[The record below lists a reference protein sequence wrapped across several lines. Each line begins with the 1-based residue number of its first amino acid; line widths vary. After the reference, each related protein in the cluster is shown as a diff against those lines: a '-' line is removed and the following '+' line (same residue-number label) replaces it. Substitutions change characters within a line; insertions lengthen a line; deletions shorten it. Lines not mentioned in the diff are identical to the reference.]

1 MIVPIY
7 IQAQNVLITGTVTS
21 SDNSPLPGVNV
32 LVKGTSTGTVTDAE
46 GKYTLDAPPTGT
58 LVFSFIGMKT
68 LEANINNQSVVN
80 MTMDADISQLDE
92 VVVVGYGTQK
102 KSDFTGSISS
112 VSSKEIKAVPV
123 ASLSQAL
130 QGRAAGVLVTQAS
143 NAPGGGV
150 SIRIRG
156 GNSIQGGN
164 EPLYVIDGYPI
175 MNESGPT
182 ISPNDIESIEILKD
196 ASATAIYGSRGANG
210 VVIITTRRGK
220 AGKSSILFESYYGVQ
235 EVRKKLDMLNATQL
249 AELVNEGIAN
259 VNAENI
265 GKPGFPKALAF
276 TDEQIAALGEGTDW
290 QDEIFRSAPISNY
303 QLTLSGGD
311 DKTQYSVSGNI
322 FNQDGIVINS
332 NYKRTSFRLNLDR
345 KVTDKLKLSNSL
357 TISHAVNN
365 AITSDTDGGN
375 SAGVVYAALN
385 FSPTVPVY
393 NADGTYTVDN
403 RAGAIKISNPVAY
416 ANETKNRAA
425 TTRIL
430 GNVTG
435 EYILAKGLSVKVLL
449 GASLNYYKVNY
460 YQPRTVYASV
470 GTNGSAYINSNQT
483 IDWLNENTLH
493 YQTSINDRHKF
504 NVLLGYTLQSITFD
518 EYRASAQNF
527 PNHILQDNSLIT
539 AQQTNASTSNI
550 YESALRSYIARVNYD
565 LDGKYLVTL
574 TTRIDGSSRFGVG
587 KKNGFFPS
595 GSIAW
600 RIANEPFMQNI
611 RQVSDLKLRTSYGL
625 TGNQDIGNY
634 QSIGSMGTQNYNFGG
649 AFTVGYATN
658 RIANPGLMWES
669 TAQFDIGLDLGLFND
684 RIIVTAD
691 WYYKKTSDLLY
702 NVPLPIT
709 TGVSTSLQNVG
720 RVENKGFEFSIST
733 VNIDKEL
740 RWTTNFNIGANRN
753 EIIDLGNVKGDV
765 PAGGASGHLQ
775 LANSGIL
782 RVGEPIGIFY
792 GLVTDGIFQNQAEI
806 DASAQKTAKPG
817 DRRYKDLTPDG
828 VINSSDRT
836 ILGQAQPKYI
846 FGLTNNFSY
855 KGFDLNIFFVGSQGN
870 SIYNINRYELESM
883 TGISNQSAVTLDRWT
898 PENPSNEIPR
908 ATSTGTPYQVTSRQV
923 EDGSYIRMRNIQLA
937 YNFPSSWME
946 RLKISSA
953 KLYISGQNLLTITD
967 YSGYDPEVSRFGQDN
982 LSFGIDYG
990 SYPKAKTYMLGLNIG
1005 F

>member
-1 MIVPIY
+1 
-7 IQAQNVLITGTVTS
+7 
-21 SDNSPLPGVNV
+21 
-32 LVKGTSTGTVTDAE
+32 
-46 GKYTLDAPPTGT
+46 
-58 LVFSFIGMKT
+58 
-68 LEANINNQSVVN
+68 
-80 MTMDADISQLDE
+80 
-92 VVVVGYGTQK
+92 
-102 KSDFTGSISS
+102 
-112 VSSKEIKAVPV
+112 
-123 ASLSQAL
+123 
-130 QGRAAGVLVTQAS
+130 
-143 NAPGGGV
+143 
-150 SIRIRG
+150 
-156 GNSIQGGN
+156 
-164 EPLYVIDGYPI
+164 
-175 MNESGPT
+175 
-182 ISPNDIESIEILKD
+182 
-196 ASATAIYGSRGANG
+196 
-210 VVIITTRRGK
+210 
-220 AGKSSILFESYYGVQ
+220 
-235 EVRKKLDMLNATQL
+235 
-249 AELVNEGIAN
+249 
-259 VNAENI
+259 
-265 GKPGFPKALAF
+265 
-276 TDEQIAALGEGTDW
+276 
-290 QDEIFRSAPISNY
+290 
-303 QLTLSGGD
+303 
-311 DKTQYSVSGNI
+311 
-322 FNQDGIVINS
+322 
-332 NYKRTSFRLNLDR
+332 
-345 KVTDKLKLSNSL
+345 
-357 TISHAVNN
+357 
-365 AITSDTDGGN
+365 
-375 SAGVVYAALN
+375 
-385 FSPTVPVY
+385 
-393 NADGTYTVDN
+393 
-403 RAGAIKISNPVAY
+403 
-416 ANETKNRAA
+416 
-425 TTRIL
+425 
-430 GNVTG
+430 
-435 EYILAKGLSVKVLL
+435 
-449 GASLNYYKVNY
+449 
-460 YQPRTVYASV
+460 
-470 GTNGSAYINSNQT
+470 
-483 IDWLNENTLH
+483 
-493 YQTSINDRHKF
+493 
-504 NVLLGYTLQSITFD
+504 
-518 EYRASAQNF
+518 
-527 PNHILQDNSLIT
+527 
-539 AQQTNASTSNI
+539 
-550 YESALRSYIARVNYD
+550 
-565 LDGKYLVTL
+565 
-574 TTRIDGSSRFGVG
+574 VG

-846 FGLTNNFSY
+846 FGFTNNFSY